1 MKVSIITTQQKDS
14 LIGQLVEPDWYF
26 NPVLD
31 CNDNLI
37 ISSQEIDGSIYPQND
52 WVKTLPLIDWCGP
65 YIPPS
70 GTTQSYSGI

>member
-31 CNDNLI
+31 CNDNWI

-52 WVKTLPLIDWCGP
+52 WIKTLPLIDWCGR
-65 YIPPS
+65 YIPPTGS
-70 GTTQSYSGI
+70 TENIL